1 MKSEVNRSTGLRW
14 WMLIAMLGLTAVVAS
29 RFANLKQLINGLRQG
44 RLSLIVI
51 ALVFNL
57 VNFLLYAGLYQE

>member
-1 MKSEVNRSTGLRW
+1 
-14 WMLIAMLGLTAVVAS
+14 MLIAMLGLTAVVAS